1 MLFKTIYY
9 IRAFFQLLYILLFG
23 WKKLRKK
30 NSNSFMCLL
39 VIEMCDP
46 EKLKKKIYTKFNI
59 FVFSKKHFEYV
70 IMYDSQKKVYR
81 FWNLYLYSDYK
92 VFIVM

>member
-46 EKLKKKIYTKFNI
+46 EKLKKKYIQNLIYLFFRKSISNT
-59 FVFSKKHFEYV
+59 
-70 IMYDSQKKVYR
+70 
-81 FWNLYLYSDYK
+81 
-92 VFIVM
+92 